1 MPDGAG
7 QLTSRFGSLQESMLI
22 SPEPAARSSYRL
34 SKSRYLSG
42 LQCHKRLYLEIHAPG
57 LATKPDAATQAI
69 LDMGT
74 DLGELARRRFPGGRL
89 VTAGYRQSQEALAQ
103 TAELLKDPMV
113 LAIFEGAFQFNQVL
127 VRVDVLQRVGLN
139 ELGLPTWRL
148 VEVKSSTKVKATHV
162 DDLTIQSFVLEGSGL
177 VLAEICLMH
186 VNTQYVYDGR
196 HVDLD
201 QLFTLRSLTD
211 TVRPR
216 LPEVETRLGAM
227 QAMLEDLS
235 APAIPPDEH
244 CHSPYECPFWD
255 HCTREKPARW
265 IYHLP
270 GSSKTV
276 IQLRELGVE
285 TIDDIPDQ
293 VVLTPVQRRVKDN
306 REWVGAG
313 LRSALETIV
322 YPVHHLDFETFMPAV
337 PKYINTRP
345 YQVIPTQWSN
355 HIEHLDGT
363 LAHAEFLCRDE
374 RDPREQLAVTLLESL
389 GREGSICVY
398 SSYERSVIERL
409 AEDFPS
415 LRKDLKRIVGR
426 LWDLHVIIRDHYYHP
441 AFGGSYSIKAVL
453 PAVVPALSYDDLIIR
468 DGGVAACEYS
478 RMIFAVSDWIEKARI
493 EEALLR
499 YCERDTLAMV
509 ELRKEL
515 KKRAG

>member
-1 MPDGAG
+1 
-7 QLTSRFGSLQESMLI
+7 MLI

-74 DLGELARRRFPGGRL
+74 NLGELARQRFPGGRL

-103 TAELLKDPMV
+103 TAELLQDPTV
-113 LAIFEGAFQFNQVL
+113 PAIFEGAFQFNQVL
-127 VRVDVLQRVGLN
+127 IRVDVLERVGVN
-139 ELGLPTWRL
+139 DLGAPIWRL

-162 DDLTIQSFVLEGSGL
+162 DDLTIQSYVLEGIGISL
-177 VLAEICLMH
+177 VDICLMH
-186 VNTQYVYDGR
+186 VNTQYVFDGR
-196 HVDLD
+196 HLDLD
-201 QLFTLRSLTD
+201 QLFGMRSLTE

-216 LPEVETRLGAM
+216 LLDVEARLAAM
-227 QAMLEDLS
+227 QTMLEAMS
-235 APAIPPDEH
+235 APAIAPDEH
-244 CHSPYECPFWD
+244 CQSPYVCPFWA
-255 HCTREKPARW
+255 HCTHEKPARW

-276 IQLRELGVE
+276 VQLRELGIE
-285 TIDDIPDQ
+285 MIDDIPDH
-293 VVLTPVQRRVKDN
+293 VALTPVQRRVREN
-306 REWVGAG
+306 REWVGEG
-313 LRSALETIV
+313 LGSALEKIV
-322 YPVHHLDFETFMPAV
+322 HPVHHLDFETFMPAV
-337 PKYINTRP
+337 PKFMDTRP

-355 HIEHLDGT
+355 HIEQLDGT
-363 LAHAEFLCRDE
+363 LDHAEYLARDG
-374 RDPREQLAVTLLESL
+374 RDPREELAITLLESL

-398 SSYERSVIERL
+398 SSYERSVLERL

-415 LRKDLKRIVGR
+415 LRKELKRVIAR

-441 AFGGSYSIKAVL
+441 AFEGSYSIKAVL
-453 PAVVPALSYDDLIIR
+453 PAVVPSLSYDDLVIR
-468 DGGVAACEYS
+468 DGGVAACEYA
-478 RMIFAVSDWIEKARI
+478 RMVFAVSDWIEKARI

-509 ELRKEL
+509 ELRREL

>member
-1 MPDGAG
+1 
-7 QLTSRFGSLQESMLI
+7 MLI
-22 SPEPAARSSYRL
+22 SPEPAARASYRL

-42 LQCHKRLYLEIHAPG
+42 LQCHKRLYLEVHAPG

-74 DLGELARRRFPGGRL
+74 DLGELARQRFPGGRL

-103 TAELLKDPMV
+103 TADLLQDPTI

-127 VRVDVLQRVGLN
+127 VRVDVLQRVGMDD
-139 ELGLPTWRL
+139 LGRPTWRL

-162 DDLTIQSFVLEGSGL
+162 DDLTIQSYVLEGLGH
-177 VLAEICLMH
+177 VLADICLMH
-186 VNTQYVYDGR
+186 VNTQYVFDGR
-196 HVDLD
+196 RLDLD
-201 QLFTLRSLTD
+201 QLFGLRSLAE

-216 LPEVETRLGAM
+216 LAEVPARLADM
-227 QAMLEDLS
+227 QAMLEAMS
-235 APAIPPDEH
+235 APGITPDEH
-244 CHSPYECPFWD
+244 CQSPYECPFWA
-255 HCTREKPARW
+255 HCIENKPARW

-285 TIDDIPDQ
+285 TIDEIPDS
-293 VVLTPVQRRVKDN
+293 VPLTVVQRRVKEN
-306 REWVGAG
+306 REWVGEG

-337 PKYINTRP
+337 PKFVDTRP

-355 HIEHLDGT
+355 HIEQPDGS

-374 RDPREQLAVTLLESL
+374 RDPREELAMTLLESL
-389 GREGSICVY
+389 GQTGSICVY
-398 SSYERSVIERL
+398 SSYERSVLERL
-409 AEDFPS
+409 AEDVPS
-415 LRKDLKRIVGR
+415 LRKDLKRVVAR
-426 LWDLHVIIRDHYYHP
+426 LWDLHVVIRDHYYHP
-441 AFGGSYSIKAVL
+441 DFEGSYSIKTVL
-453 PAVVPALSYDDLIIR
+453 PAVVPSLSYADLVIR

-478 RMIFAVSDWIEKARI
+478 RMIFTVTDWIEKAQI
-493 EEALLR
+493 QEALLR

-509 ELRKEL
+509 ELRRAL
-515 KKRAG
+515 RKRAG

>member
-1 MPDGAG
+1 
-7 QLTSRFGSLQESMLI
+7 MLI
-22 SPEPAARSSYRL
+22 SPEPAARASYRL

-42 LQCHKRLYLEIHAPG
+42 LQCHKRLYLEVHAPA

-74 DLGELARRRFPGGRL
+74 DLGELARQRFPGGRL

-103 TAELLKDPMV
+103 TAELLKDPTV
-113 LAIFEGAFQFNQVL
+113 PAIFEGAFQFNQVL
-127 VRVDVLQRVGLN
+127 IRVDVLERVGVD
-139 ELGLPTWRL
+139 ELGQPTWRL
-148 VEVKSSTKVKATHV
+148 VEVKSSSKVKATHV
-162 DDLTIQSFVLEGSGL
+162 DDLTIQSYVLEGIGL
-177 VLAEICLMH
+177 ALAEICLMH
-186 VNTQYVYDGR
+186 VNTQYVFDGR
-196 HVDLD
+196 HLDLD

-216 LPEVETRLGAM
+216 LPEVATRLGAM
-227 QAMLEDLS
+227 QPMLEELS
-235 APAIPPDEH
+235 APAIGPDEH

-255 HCTREKPARW
+255 HCTRDKPARW

-285 TIDDIPDQ
+285 TIDNIPDHIA
-293 VVLTPVQRRVKDN
+293 LTPVQRRVKEN
-306 REWVGAG
+306 REWVGDG

-337 PKYINTRP
+337 PKYTDTRP

-355 HIEHLDGT
+355 HIEHPDGS
-363 LAHAEFLCRDE
+363 LSHAEFLCRDE
-374 RDPREQLAVTLLESL
+374 RDPREDLAVTLLESL

-415 LRKDLKRIVGR
+415 LRKNLKRIVAR

-441 AFGGSYSIKAVL
+441 AFEGSYSIKTVL
-453 PAVVPALSYDDLIIR
+453 PAVVPSLSYADLVIR

-478 RMIFAVSDWIEKARI
+478 RMIFTVTDWIEKAQI
-493 EEALLR
+493 QEALLR

-509 ELRKEL
+509 ELRREL
-515 KKRAG
+515 RKRAG

>member
-1 MPDGAG
+1 
-7 QLTSRFGSLQESMLI
+7 MLI
-22 SPEPAARSSYRL
+22 SPEPAARASYRL

-42 LQCHKRLYLEIHAPG
+42 LQCHKRLYLEVHAPA

-74 DLGELARRRFPGGRL
+74 DLGELARQRFPGGRL

-103 TAELLKDPMV
+103 TAELLKDPTV
-113 LAIFEGAFQFNQVL
+113 PAIFEGAFQFNQVL
-127 VRVDVLQRVGLN
+127 IRVDVLERVGVD
-139 ELGLPTWRL
+139 ELGQPTWRL
-148 VEVKSSTKVKATHV
+148 VEVKSSSKVKATHV
-162 DDLTIQSFVLEGSGL
+162 DDLTIQSYVLEGIGL
-177 VLAEICLMH
+177 ALAEICLMH
-186 VNTQYVYDGR
+186 VNTQYVFDGR
-196 HVDLD
+196 HLDLD

-216 LPEVETRLGAM
+216 LPEVATRLGAM
-227 QAMLEDLS
+227 QAMLEELS
-235 APAIPPDEH
+235 TPAIGPDEH

-255 HCTREKPARW
+255 HCTRDKPARW

-285 TIDDIPDQ
+285 TIDNIPDHIA
-293 VVLTPVQRRVKDN
+293 LTPVQRRVKEN
-306 REWVGAG
+306 REWVGDG

-337 PKYINTRP
+337 PKYTDTRP

-355 HIEHLDGT
+355 HIEHPDGSLSHT
-363 LAHAEFLCRDE
+363 EFLCRDE
-374 RDPREQLAVTLLESL
+374 RDPREDLAVTLLESL

-415 LRKDLKRIVGR
+415 LRKDLKRVVAR

-441 AFGGSYSIKAVL
+441 AFEGSYSIKTVL
-453 PAVVPALSYDDLIIR
+453 PAVVPSLSYADLVIR

-478 RMIFAVSDWIEKARI
+478 RMIFTVTDWIEKAQI
-493 EEALLR
+493 QEALLR

-509 ELRKEL
+509 ELRREL
-515 KKRAG
+515 RKRAG

>member
-1 MPDGAG
+1 
-7 QLTSRFGSLQESMLI
+7 MLI

-57 LATKPDAATQAI
+57 LATRPDAATQAI

-74 DLGELARRRFPGGRL
+74 DLGELARQRFPGGRL

-103 TAELLKDPMV
+103 TAELLQDPTV
-113 LAIFEGAFQFNQVL
+113 PAIFEGAFQFNRVL
-127 VRVDVLQRVGLN
+127 IRVDVLERVGVN
-139 ELGLPTWRL
+139 DLGQPTWRL

-162 DDLTIQSFVLEGSGL
+162 DDLTIQSYVLEGIGH
-177 VLAEICLMH
+177 VLADICLMH
-186 VNTQYVYDGR
+186 VNTQYVFDGR
-196 HVDLD
+196 HLDLD
-201 QLFTLRSLTD
+201 QLFGLRSLSE

-216 LPEVETRLGAM
+216 LPDVEARLAAM
-227 QAMLEDLS
+227 QAMLEAMS
-235 APAIPPDEH
+235 APAIVPDEH
-244 CHSPYECPFWD
+244 CQSPYECPFWA

-285 TIDDIPDQ
+285 TIDDIPEQ
-293 VVLTPVQRRVKDN
+293 VVLTPVQRRVKEN
-306 REWVGAG
+306 REWVGEG
-313 LRSALETIV
+313 LRSALEKIV

-337 PKYINTRP
+337 PKFVDTRP

-355 HIEHLDGT
+355 HIEQVDGA
-363 LAHAEFLCRDE
+363 LAHAEYLSRDG
-374 RDPREQLAVTLLESL
+374 RDPREELAVTLLESL

-398 SSYERSVIERL
+398 SSYERSVLERL

-415 LRKDLKRIVGR
+415 LRKELKRVMAR
-426 LWDLHVIIRDHYYHP
+426 LWDLHVVIRDHYYHP
-441 AFGGSYSIKAVL
+441 GFEGSYSIKAVL
-453 PAVVPALSYDDLIIR
+453 PAVVPSLSYADLAIG
-468 DGGVAACEYS
+468 DGGVAACEYA
-478 RMIFAVSDWIEKARI
+478 RMIFTVSDWIEKAQI

-509 ELRKEL
+509 ELRREL

>member
-1 MPDGAG
+1 
-7 QLTSRFGSLQESMLI
+7 MLI

-42 LQCHKRLYLEIHAPG
+42 LQCHKRLYLEVHAPG

-74 DLGELARRRFPGGRL
+74 DLGELARQRFPGGRL
-89 VTAGYRQSQEALAQ
+89 VTAGYRQSQEALSE
-103 TAELLKDPMV
+103 TAELLQDPTV
-113 LAIFEGAFQFNQVL
+113 TAIFEGAFQFNQVL
-127 VRVDVLQRVGLN
+127 IRVDVLERVGVD
-139 ELGLPTWRL
+139 ELGWPNWRL

-162 DDLTIQSFVLEGSGL
+162 DDLTIQSYVLEGLGHA
-177 VLAEICLMH
+177 LADICLMH
-186 VNTQYVYDGR
+186 VNTQYLFDGR
-196 HVDLD
+196 HLDLD
-201 QLFTLRSLTD
+201 QLFSVRSLAEV
-211 TVRPR
+211 VRPR
-216 LPEVETRLGAM
+216 LPEVPARLAAM
-227 QAMLEDLS
+227 QAMLEEMS
-235 APAIPPDEH
+235 APGITPDEH
-244 CHSPYECPFWD
+244 CQSPYECPFWN
-255 HCTREKPARW
+255 HCIETKPARW

-276 IQLRELGVE
+276 MHLRESGIE
-285 TIDDIPDQ
+285 TIDEIPDS
-293 VVLTPVQRRVKDN
+293 VPLTPVQRRVKDN
-306 REWVGAG
+306 QEWVGEG

-337 PKYINTRP
+337 PKFVDTRP

-355 HIEHLDGT
+355 HIEQPDGS

-374 RDPREQLAVTLLESL
+374 RDPREALAVTLLESL
-389 GREGSICVY
+389 GQEGSICVY

-415 LRKDLKRIVGR
+415 LRKDLKRVVAR
-426 LWDLHVIIRDHYYHP
+426 LWDLHVVIRDHYYHP
-441 AFGGSYSIKAVL
+441 AFEGSYSIKTVL
-453 PAVVPALSYDDLIIR
+453 PAVVPSLSYDDLVIR

-478 RMIFAVSDWIEKARI
+478 RMIFSVTDWIEKAQI
-493 EEALLR
+493 QEALLR

-515 KKRAG
+515 KRKAG

>member
-1 MPDGAG
+1 
-7 QLTSRFGSLQESMLI
+7 MLI
-22 SPEPAARSSYRL
+22 SPEPAARSAYRL

-42 LQCHKRLYLEIHAPG
+42 LQCHKRLYLEVHAPG

-74 DLGELARRRFPGGRL
+74 DLGELARQRFPGGRL

-103 TAELLKDPMV
+103 TADLLQDPTV
-113 LAIFEGAFQFNQVL
+113 PAIFEGAFQFNQVL
-127 VRVDVLQRVGLN
+127 VRVDVLQRVGVN
-139 ELGLPTWRL
+139 ELGQSTWRL
-148 VEVKSSTKVKATHV
+148 VEAKSSTKVKPTHV
-162 DDLTIQSFVLEGSGL
+162 EDLTIQSYVLEGCGL
-177 VLAEICLMH
+177 PLADICLMH
-186 VNTQYVYDGR
+186 VNTQYVFDGR
-196 HVDLD
+196 HLDLD
-201 QLFTLRSLTD
+201 QLFTLRSLSE

-216 LPEVETRLGAM
+216 LPDVEPRLGSM
-227 QAMLEDLS
+227 QTMLEELS
-235 APAIPPDEH
+235 APTIEADEH
-244 CHSPYECPFWD
+244 CHSPYECPFWE

-285 TIDDIPDQ
+285 MIDDIPDH
-293 VVLTPVQRRVKDN
+293 VSLTPVQRRVKAN
-306 REWVGAG
+306 VEWIGEG
-313 LRSALETIV
+313 LRAALEQVV

-337 PKYINTRP
+337 PKYTDTRP

-355 HIEHLDGT
+355 HIEHPNGPLS
-363 LAHAEFLCRDE
+363 HAEFLCRDE
-374 RDPREQLAVTLLESL
+374 RDPREELAVTLLESL

-415 LRKDLKRIVGR
+415 LRKDLKRVVAR

-441 AFGGSYSIKAVL
+441 AFAGSYSIKAVL
-453 PAVVPALSYDDLIIR
+453 PAVVPTLSYEDLVIR

-478 RMIFAVSDWIEKARI
+478 RMIFTVSDWIEKAQI
-493 EEALLR
+493 QEALLR

-509 ELRKEL
+509 ELRREL
-515 KKRAG
+515 KRRAG

>member
-1 MPDGAG
+1 
-7 QLTSRFGSLQESMLI
+7 MLI
-22 SPEPAARSSYRL
+22 SPEPAARASYWL

-42 LQCHKRLYLEIHAPG
+42 LQCHKRLYLEVHAPA

-74 DLGELARRRFPGGRL
+74 DLGELARQRFPGGRL

-103 TAELLKDPMV
+103 TAELLKDPTV
-113 LAIFEGAFQFNQVL
+113 PAIFEGAFQFNQVL
-127 VRVDVLQRVGLN
+127 IRVDVLERVGVD
-139 ELGLPTWRL
+139 ELGQPTWRL
-148 VEVKSSTKVKATHV
+148 VEVKSSSKVKATHV
-162 DDLTIQSFVLEGSGL
+162 DDLTIQSYVLEGIGL
-177 VLAEICLMH
+177 ALAEICLMH
-186 VNTQYVYDGR
+186 VNTQYVFDGR
-196 HVDLD
+196 HLDLD

-216 LPEVETRLGAM
+216 LPEVATRLGAM
-227 QAMLEDLS
+227 QAMLEELS
-235 APAIPPDEH
+235 APAIGPDEH

-255 HCTREKPARW
+255 HCTRDKPARW

-285 TIDDIPDQ
+285 TIDNIPDHIA
-293 VVLTPVQRRVKDN
+293 LTPVQRRVKEN
-306 REWVGAG
+306 REWVGDG

-337 PKYINTRP
+337 PKYTDTRP

-355 HIEHLDGT
+355 HIEHPDGS
-363 LAHAEFLCRDE
+363 LSHAEFLCRDE
-374 RDPREQLAVTLLESL
+374 RDPREDLAVTLLESL

-415 LRKDLKRIVGR
+415 LRKDLKRVVAR

-441 AFGGSYSIKAVL
+441 AFEGSYSIKTVL
-453 PAVVPALSYDDLIIR
+453 PAVVPSLSYADLVIR

-478 RMIFAVSDWIEKARI
+478 RMIFTVTDWIEKAQI
-493 EEALLR
+493 QEALLR

-509 ELRKEL
+509 ELRREL
-515 KKRAG
+515 RKRAG